1 MSTQAHPQADTSTL
15 RVALGLAAAAVVSI
29 ALNAVVALGAIT
41 MNPNGTRMGLDL
53 VAYAPLTVVGVLAGT
68 VGWALVR
75 RRATNARSTLR
86 TLVPVV
92 VVLSF
97 VPDFGLLITGMGD
110 LLNVAAL
117 LVMHLVVAAVTVTA
131 VSRLLPLTG
140 YRRTV

>member
-15 RVALGLAAAAVVSI
+15 RVTLGLAAAAVVAI
-29 ALNAVVALGAIT
+29 AVNTMVALGAIAL
-41 MNPNGTRMGLDL
+41 NPNGTRMGLDL
-53 VAYAPLTVVGVLAGT
+53 VAYAPLTVVGVLAGA

-75 RRATNARSTLR
+75 RRAADARSTLR

-97 VPDFGLLITGMGD
+97 VPDFGLLITAMGD
-110 LLNVAAL
+110 LVNVAAL
-117 LVMHLVVAAVTVTA
+117 LVMHLVVAAVTVA
-131 VSRLLPLTG
+131 AASRLLPLTG